1 MRYTRVYNTTMLYT
15 YLGSEYRRCMTSAF
29 VFLMLRLSN
38 AHIIEP
44 QVLIMCVGA
53 HSCQECTVEFLVHWV
68 HGMLKQHTLCIM

>member
-1 MRYTRVYNTTMLYT
+1 
-15 YLGSEYRRCMTSAF
+15 MTSAF
-29 VFLMLRLSN
+29 VFLMLTLCN

-53 HSCQECTVEFLVHWV
+53 HACQECTVEFLAHLV